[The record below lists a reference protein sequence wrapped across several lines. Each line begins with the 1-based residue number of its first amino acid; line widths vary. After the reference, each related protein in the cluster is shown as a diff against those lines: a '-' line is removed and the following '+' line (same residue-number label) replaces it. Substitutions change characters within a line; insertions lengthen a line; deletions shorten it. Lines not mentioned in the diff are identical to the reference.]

1 MGIIVNRDV
10 GAHPNDE
17 HDELDRG
24 DWLPDYLH
32 GGSSLYRN
40 WDFRPSLDRDEGC
53 QRIWWRA
60 QFLNLFGATAFQ
72 DSHPEIFGFA
82 SGSGTV
88 PLSGLD
94 FFLDFSA
101 DPLNEQP
108 HYQVILGTGG
118 ANPALP
124 FGHMGSFLCSRSHS
138 FCHGLL
144 LLRHG
149 AFMVFKKMADK
160 VKL

>member
-1 MGIIVNRDV
+1 MGLIVNRDV

-17 HDELDRG
+17 HDQLDRG

-40 WDFRPSLDRDEGC
+40 WNFRPSPDRGEGC

-60 QFLNLFGATAFQ
+60 QFLNLFGATTFQ

-82 SGSGTV
+82 SGSGIV

-118 ANPALP
+118 ANPRLAV
-124 FGHMGSFLCSRSHS
+124 RT
-138 FCHGLL
+138 HGLFSGAAVPIPSAMAFFSSGMAL
-144 LLRHG
+144 LWFLR
-149 AFMVFKKMADK
+149 KWRTR
-160 VKL
+160 